1 MKKKVGEEAARH
13 WINGMRSIASN
24 VPISPFHLAAADDME
39 SLLEEVL
46 MYRAKSDGVSLTSMS
61 HPVSL
66 GKPSKHKIS
75 KKSLETMALETE
87 WVGLTDEEASDL
99 IQKWSGELVFEV
111 TQALKEKNGN

>member
-1 MKKKVGEEAARH
+1 MKKKVGEENARH
-13 WINGMRSIASN
+13 MINMMRSLASN
-24 VPISPFHLAAADDME
+24 LPISPFHLAAADDME
-39 SLLEEVL
+39 SLLNEVL
-46 MYRAKSDGVSLTSMS
+46 MYRAKSDGVALTSMS

-75 KKSLETMALETE
+75 KKSLETMVLETE

>member
-46 MYRAKSDGVSLTSMS
+46 AYRRLVDAAALASSPKGL
-61 HPVSL
+61 
-66 GKPSKHKIS
+66 KAR
-75 KKSLETMALETE
+75 KK
-87 WVGLTDEEASDL
+87 
-99 IQKWSGELVFEV
+99 
-111 TQALKEKNGN
+111 